1 MWGPARL
8 DLQPSLYAMVVDFV
22 TDGFLALGSQRTNHI
37 VLLLLSCIALGA
49 FVVLLLRPFLGALGK
64 ESRRVAELLAQLPG
78 DMDVEG
84 LVEDTVGAALKVRKL
99 GGEWDVWQQG

>member
-1 MWGPARL
+1 
-8 DLQPSLYAMVVDFV
+8 MVTDFV
-22 TDGFLALGSQRTNHI
+22 TDGFVALGAQRTNHI

-78 DMDVEG
+78 EMDVEA
-84 LVEDTVGAALKVRKL
+84 LVEDTWAAAMKVRGGGR
-99 GGEWDVWQQG
+99 GGEGRGSLEG